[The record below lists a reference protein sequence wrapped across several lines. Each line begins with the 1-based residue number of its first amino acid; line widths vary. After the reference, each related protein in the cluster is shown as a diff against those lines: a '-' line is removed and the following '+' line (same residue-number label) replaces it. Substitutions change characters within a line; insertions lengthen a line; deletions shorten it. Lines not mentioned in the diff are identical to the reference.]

1 VVSNLKDPAL
11 LAMGLLRKAF
21 AEVKMAINDE
31 RLPVLFVCAYDREN
45 EHPVI
50 ATTNSEYALDM
61 LLPVLQPSNFP
72 VSLGDFPLKDVD
84 NVLELLSEL
93 EQIAVQ
99 NDHAMV
105 VVLDFGWMPVVW
117 RFHCTWCE
125 AQWLIAT
132 VLDNREKIEEI
143 DSNEQDN

>member
-1 VVSNLKDPAL
+1 
-11 LAMGLLRKAF
+11 MGLLQKAF

-45 EHPVI
+45 EHPVV
-50 ATTNSEYALDM
+50 ATTNKEYALNM
-61 LLPVLQPSNFP
+61 LLPALQPINFP
-72 VSLGDFPLKDVD
+72 VGIGDFPLKDVE

-99 NDHAMV
+99 NDNAMV
-105 VVLDFGWMPVVW
+105 VVLDFGGMPVVW

-132 VLDNREKIEEI
+132 VLDNREKIEE
-143 DSNEQDN
+143 DDDDEQDD